1 MAKDPLFYRHN
12 RERFAAALPD
22 RTAALFFSGEG
33 KHMCLDT
40 DYRFMSDLNFFYMTG
55 LEYPGYVL
63 VIEKDGD
70 DIRNTIY
77 APARDSMKERWKG
90 KRLDFDVIASIA
102 GLSADEILDLEK
114 YEERE
119 FELIKDTDIKIY
131 LDNSSVMAKP
141 FELKKIGRAHV

>member
-1 MAKDPLFYRHN
+1 
-12 RERFAAALPD
+12 
-22 RTAALFFSGEG
+22 
-33 KHMCLDT
+33 MCLDT

-77 APARDSMKERWKG
+77 APVRDSMKERWKG

-102 GLSADEILDLEK
+102 GLSADEVLEPNGTF
-114 YEERE
+114 R
-119 FELIKDTDIKIY
+119 
-131 LDNSSVMAKP
+131 
-141 FELKKIGRAHV
+141 G